1 MPILRINKAQSCWQK
16 NFIDFILLIQFCF
29 FLLAFP
35 HLSFANVS
43 NNKVKGKSTQNKDFI
58 KLYEQD
64 LLLLENY
71 LNSIGNLTANFT
83 QKSVSGNVTGRFF
96 FKKDINSASKISI
109 QYKGESKIKIIVNG
123 NVLAYQDLSLKEVSY
138 FNINET
144 PASFFAEKKISF
156 ANSQFK
162 ILDIKKQKITEDNLL
177 KGVKIIITIAK
188 NDDPEFSSFE
198 LLFFIEA
205 KDNIEG
211 NIEGNIEL
219 QGINAKNHNNDIT
232 QFSLSNIDKL
242 TPISNKIFTIPKKL
256 TTE

>member
-1 MPILRINKAQSCWQK
+1 MSILRIKKAQHCWQK
-16 NFIDFILLIQFCF
+16 NFIELTLLIHVCLL
-29 FLLAFP
+29 LLASPQF
-35 HLSFANVS
+35 SFANVS
-43 NNKVKGKSTQNKDFI
+43 NDNKVRAKPTQNKNFI

-64 LLLLENY
+64 LSLLENY

-83 QKSVSGNVTGRFF
+83 QNSESGNVTGRFF

-138 FNINET
+138 FNIKDT

-162 ILDIKKQKITEDNLL
+162 ILDIKKQKINENDSSEGT
-177 KGVKIIITIAK
+177 KITITIAK
-188 NDDPEFSSFE
+188 NDDPEFTSFE
-198 LLFFIEA
+198 LLFFIE
-205 KDNIEG
+205 DQG
-211 NIEGNIEL
+211 GVEL
-219 QGINAKNHNNDIT
+219 QSINAKNHNNEIT
-232 QFSLSNIDKL
+232 QFNLSNIDKL

>member
-16 NFIDFILLIQFCF
+16 NFIDFILLIQVCF
-29 FLLAFP
+29 LLLAFP
-35 HLSFANVS
+35 QPSFANVS
-43 NNKVKGKSTQNKDFI
+43 NNNQVKGKSTQNKDFI

-83 QKSVSGNVTGRFF
+83 QNSVSGNVTGRFF
-96 FKKDINSASKISI
+96 FKKDVNSASKISI

-138 FNINET
+138 FNIKDT

-162 ILDIKKQKITEDNLL
+162 ILDIKKQKITEDNLS
-177 KGVKIIITIAK
+177 KGFKIIITIAK

-205 KDNIEG
+205 KDNT
-211 NIEGNIEL
+211 EGNIEL
-219 QGINAKNHNNDIT
+219 QGINAKNHNNEIT